1 MFSLNYQLR
10 RKKYIMISKVK
21 KGSNYVLC
29 YTRMPK
35 ENLIYSEKLAY
46 SMHIAYSEDKVKF
59 HELNNNSGVLF
70 AKATE
75 NDNGTLNAKSLKNP
89 YIFYLAD
96 GTFSVIAVR
105 TESDGENDEESKG
118 KVLIFTSKDLLQYEE
133 IGLIDLKENT
143 YVSDVMCKYD
153 EDKKVYVIC
162 WSDEDGNYYKN
173 YITDIRNIDGA
184 SLPEKVE
191 AFTIETVKTEID
203 GVVPRNVISISE
215 EIAERLILKLT
226 VPTNVEIKI
235 PKSVCINSEKELKAV
250 KATAVYSDGTTD
262 IKNIDWNAVEID
274 WNKPGTYT
282 IEGKVHQDHY
292 EFPIAT
298 NRADPCIAKWNGKYY
313 FIATNDAD
321 GNHTLYMRES
331 DTIPGLLKA
340 EEKLIIDS
348 STYDDIKGLLW
359 APEFHIIQGEL
370 YIFHGA
376 TSGEF
381 FYEESHVMKLARGGN
396 PMIAADWS
404 RPYRVV
410 KKDGTYLCE
419 AGKIIS
425 LDMTNFE
432 VGGVHYVVWSQREF
446 LPEDLGAWLY
456 IAKIDPNEPWKL
468 ISDPVVIS
476 KPEYGWANNNV
487 FVDEGAFAL
496 IRGEKLFLT
505 FASALVDTTYVVGLL
520 CAEKES
526 DLLNPSSWTK
536 TNYPLLTSRSVEG
549 EYGPGH
555 NSYVI
560 DDDGAV
566 WNAYHARPG
575 IDAPRSS
582 GLRRVH
588 FDIDGYPVLD
598 LTEDKD
604 LNKELAN
611 VTMDI
616 ILK

>member
-1 MFSLNYQLR
+1 
-10 RKKYIMISKVK
+10 MISKVK
-21 KGSNYVLC
+21 KGSSYVLC

-46 SMHIAYSEDKVKF
+46 SMHIAYSEDKVNF
-59 HELNNNSGVLF
+59 HELNHNSGVLF
-70 AKATE
+70 AKATQ

-89 YIFYLAD
+89 YVFYLED
-96 GTFSVIAVR
+96 GTFGVIAVR
-105 TESDGENDEESKG
+105 TEAEGKNDEQSKG

-143 YVSDVMCKYD
+143 YVSDVMCEYD
-153 EDKKVYVIC
+153 EESKVYIIC
-162 WSDEDGNYYKN
+162 WSDEKGNYYKN
-173 YITDIRNIDGA
+173 CITDIKNIDGA
-184 SLPEKVE
+184 SLPEKIE
-191 AFTIETVKTEID
+191 AFVIETVKTEID
-203 GVVPRNVISISE
+203 GIVPRNVISISE
-215 EIAERLILKLT
+215 EIAERLVLKLT

-235 PKSVCINSEKELKAV
+235 PKSVCITSEKELKAV

-262 IKNIDWNAVEID
+262 IKNVDWNTVEID
-274 WNKPGTYT
+274 WNKPGTYK
-282 IEGKVHQDHY
+282 IAGKVHQDHY
-292 EFPIAT
+292 EFPIAI
-298 NRADPCIAKWNGKYY
+298 NRADPCIAKRNGKYY

-321 GNHTLYMRES
+321 GNHTLYMRQS
-331 DTIPGLLKA
+331 DTIPGLLNA

-359 APEFHIIQGEL
+359 APEFHIIKGEL

-404 RPYRVV
+404 RPHRVV

-419 AGKIIS
+419 AGKTIS

-432 VGGVHYVVWSQREF
+432 IKGEHYVVWSERQF
-446 LPEDLGAWLY
+446 LPVDLGAWLY
-456 IAKIDPNEPWKL
+456 IAKIDPSEPWKL
-468 ISDPVVIS
+468 ISDPVLIS

-496 IRGEKLFLT
+496 IRDGKIFLT

-520 CAEKES
+520 CAYKEA

-560 DDDGAV
+560 DDDGVV

-575 IDAPRSS
+575 IEAPRSS